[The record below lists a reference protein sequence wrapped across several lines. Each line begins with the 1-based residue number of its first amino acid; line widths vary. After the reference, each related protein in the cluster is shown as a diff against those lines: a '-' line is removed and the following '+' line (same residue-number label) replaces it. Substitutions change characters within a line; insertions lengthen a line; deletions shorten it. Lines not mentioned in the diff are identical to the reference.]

1 MAESLH
7 DDNLVRYLDGEMDE
21 EERRLFEHKLQADVK
36 LREQLELL
44 HTASETVKY
53 YGLVDQVARVHKKVI
68 SARRQSI
75 SGKVVPFRRFLRYSI
90 AVAASILFILITWQ
104 AYNFFKLSPE
114 AVFAEAFVDYNIPT
128 TRGDGQKDTTAFIH
142 LYKTGNYDSL
152 IKLENKYPAANDQ
165 EHFFTGLAHLHQED
179 AFYAIPPLETVVAN
193 AASTYKQD
201 AEYYLAM
208 AYLKNKDY
216 DKALDLMQII
226 HNNPAH
232 PYNGQFTDKYL
243 RKVQMLKWR

>member
-7 DDNLVRYLDGEMDE
+7 DDNLVRYLDGEME
-21 EERRLFEHKLQADVK
+21 AEERRLFEQRLQTDEKLQD
-36 LREQLELL
+36 QLEQMQI
-44 HTASETVKY
+44 AAETVKY
-53 YGLVDQVARVHKKVI
+53 YGLVDQVARVHKKAI
-68 SARRQSI
+68 PSRRQTTGS
-75 SGKVVPFRRFLRYSI
+75 KVVPFRRFLRYSI
-90 AVAASILFILITWQ
+90 AVAASILFILVTWQ

-114 AVFAEAFVDYNIPT
+114 VVYAEAFVDYNIPT
-128 TRGDGQKDTTAFIH
+128 ARGEDQKDTAVFIQ
-142 LYKTGNYDSL
+142 LYKAKYYDSL
-152 IKLENKYPAANDQ
+152 VRLEDKFPADNDQ
-165 EHFFTGLAHLHQED
+165 EFFFTGLAHLHQED

-193 AASTYKQD
+193 AASVYKQD